1 MEMNTKLE
9 VYFPIDS
16 VVSSLAIVEDGT
28 TVETTM
34 IGPEGLVGISA
45 VLYNGK
51 SRQWLWT

>member
-1 MEMNTKLE
+1 MNTKLE
-9 VYFPIDS
+9 VYFTTDS

-45 VLYNGK
+45 VLYSGK